1 MDYVWT
7 GNLDGDGVG
16 GGGTDGDGGGHMD
29 SGA

>member
-16 GGGTDGDGGGHMD
+16 GGGRDGGGHMD